1 MTTNEED
8 PRRALTRK
16 LLQDIPVAPD
26 GYLHMK
32 HPESRRFGK
41 FAILELV
48 ADWYVLQMKGGEGG
62 IEFGD
67 IEAVV
72 WAGWLID

>member
-41 FAILELV
+41 FAIMVLV
-48 ADWYVLQMKGGEGG
+48 AGRYALQVESEDGSV
-62 IEFGD
+62 EFED
-67 IEAVV
+67 IEVV
-72 WAGWLID
+72 IGDGWVVD

>member
-16 LLQDIPVAPD
+16 LLRDIPMTPD

-48 ADWYVLQMKGGEGG
+48 ADRYVLQVRGEEER
-62 IEFGD
+62 IEFAD
-67 IEAVV
+67 IDAVV
-72 WAGWLID
+72 RAGWLVD